1 MKRISSLLSLL
12 IVLSFTSYS
21 QDVIKIPKGTNK
33 IILRTGLNERDNIRQ
48 ILRIL
53 KENDFDIERIDTTT
67 FQIQTS
73 QKKLEKTFS
82 TYTLNFNIF
91 NQSVSVTGNKFT
103 EISPITNDE
112 IKNWGLK
119 NSDPKLIFGK
129 MNDLCLKLV
138 SQDKIE
144 YTTKN

>member
-1 MKRISSLLSLL
+1 MKKPLIILSL
-12 IVLSFTSYS
+12 IILSFTSYS
-21 QDVIKIPKGTNK
+21 QEEIKIPQGTNK
-33 IILRTGLNERDNIRQ
+33 IILRTGLNERDNIKQ
-48 ILRIL
+48 ILRVL
-53 KENDFDIERIDTTT
+53 KENDFEIQRIDTTT

-73 QKKLEKTFS
+73 RKKLEKKFS

-103 EISPITNDE
+103 DVSPVTNDE

-129 MNDLCLKLV
+129 MNDLCLKIV

-144 YTTKN
+144 YTIKL

>member
-1 MKRISSLLSLL
+1 MKKQLIIFSL
-12 IVLSFTSYS
+12 IILSFTSYS
-21 QDVIKIPKGTNK
+21 QDEIKIPKGTNK
-33 IILRTGLNERDNIRQ
+33 IILRTGLNERDNIKQ
-48 ILRIL
+48 ILRVL
-53 KENDFDIERIDTTT
+53 KENDFEIQRIDTTT

-103 EISPITNDE
+103 EISPVTNDE

-129 MNDLCLKLV
+129 MNELCLKLV

>member
-1 MKRISSLLSLL
+1 MKKPL
-12 IVLSFTSYS
+12 IILSFVIFSLTTYS
-21 QDVIKIPKGTNK
+21 QDEIEIPKRTNK
-33 IILRTGLNERDNIRQ
+33 IILRTELNEKDNFKL

-53 KENDFDIERIDTTT
+53 KENDFQIKQIDTTT
-67 FQIQTS
+67 NQIQTS
-73 QKKLEKTFS
+73 QKKLEKSFS
-82 TYTLNFNIF
+82 TYTLNFNVF
-91 NQSVSVTGNKFT
+91 NQLISVTGNKYT

-129 MNDLCLKLV
+129 MNELCLKIV